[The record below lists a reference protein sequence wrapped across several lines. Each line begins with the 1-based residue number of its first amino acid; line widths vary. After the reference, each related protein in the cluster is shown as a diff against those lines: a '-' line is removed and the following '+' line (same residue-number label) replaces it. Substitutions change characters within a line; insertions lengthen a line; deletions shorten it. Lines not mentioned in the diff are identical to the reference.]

1 MALQIVLMC
10 AAVATAAIVICSS
23 RLLRTICWEA
33 IRRRHPCEIQVRRDG
48 VSVRPLSPTQK
59 EG

>member
-1 MALQIVLMC
+1 MVLQIALMC
-10 AAVATAAIVICSS
+10 AAVALAVIVICSS

-33 IRRRHPCEIQVRRDG
+33 LRRRHPCEIQVHRDG
-48 VSVRPLSPTQK
+48 VSVRQLSPKQK